1 MAVNLVIT
9 GTYTIFT
16 LLLVNQLIKIKNFDQ
31 TQKQTY
37 LLKVISVFMVSTS
50 TLLQMPIFISIFVV
64 IKALSLGL
72 GSQLYI
78 LMIFSNSILI
88 IEFTFVLIYSLKFFN
103 LEIPNDEIPWSH
115 NQTSGIYLKVILKVV
130 LCT

>member
-50 TLLQMPIFISIFVV
+50 TLLQMPVFISIFVV

-72 GSQLYI
+72 GTQLYI

>member
-50 TLLQMPIFISIFVV
+50 TLLQMPVFISIFVV